1 MGKIFGIC
9 DNPVST
15 IHSALNG
22 TQFEPITYYQI
33 RKISLPKNKVDTF
46 VRKEAKPV
54 SNPFIKMRNGFGKL
68 MSHFQ
73 RPQVKK

>member
-15 IHSALNG
+15 IGSAIKSLRVVPPKDYG
-22 TQFEPITYYQI
+22 TPI
-33 RKISLPKNKVDTF
+33 PKNMDTTDKF
-46 VRKEAKPV
+46 VSKEKKHV

-68 MSHFQ
+68 MAHFSHSNT
-73 RPQVKK
+73 K